1 MCLGVNLCVG
11 LLLASTAA
19 TASAAV
25 RYATPTGVGAE
36 PCTAGTPCSL
46 GDAVSGAAGGDQV
59 LLAGGTYTLA
69 STLNVN
75 APISIEGPPQ
85 GYGCAPHYLG
95 SEQRRRCHRRVE
107 RDSVL
112 RDSRVVSEGIGSLAA
127 AVTGTITGCTI
138 VAGDDPASPALV
150 AYASLDPTASVIVRN
165 TVRRAGPVDAEAD
178 DDVLGPDT
186 ASIDID
192 YSA

>member
-36 PCTAGTPCSL
+36 PCGAGTPCSL

-85 GYGCAPHYLG
+85 GTGARLITSG
-95 SEQRRRCHRRVE
+95 LNN
-107 RDSVL
+107 D
-112 RDSRVVSEGIGSLAA
+112 A
-127 AVTGTITGCTI
+127 AVIG
-138 VAGDDPASPALV
+138 ASNVTVSSAIR
-150 AYASLDPTASVIVRN
+150 AS
-165 TVRRAGPVDAEAD
+165 
-178 DDVLGPDT
+178 
-186 ASIDID
+186 
-192 YSA
+192 